1 MKEFVFAGLLIS
13 PLVRYALIAALIF
26 IPVRAALVATR
37 LHRWFW
43 HPLLAEAAI
52 YISVVA
58 TLNILF

>member
-1 MKEFVFAGLLIS
+1 
-13 PLVRYALIAALIF
+13 VRNALIAALIF

-58 TLNILF
+58 TLNILFCES

>member
-1 MKEFVFAGLLIS
+1 
-13 PLVRYALIAALIF
+13 VRYALIGALIL

-37 LHRWFW
+37 LHGWLW

-52 YISVVA
+52 YISIVA